1 VASGLA
7 LDWTQSIRILE
18 VAGIRLQLR
27 LLGRANSGYGG
38 QIIDTDEIIAST
50 RRWVEKSVIGL
61 NLCPFA
67 EGVYR
72 AGRVR
77 FQVSGQRSASSLL
90 EEFRS
95 ELIFL
100 SAADPLVCETALL
113 IHPGVLTDF
122 IEYNEFIGVC
132 EAAIGGLGMEGE
144 LQVAGFHPRYQFAGT
159 QPEDIENYT
168 NRSPYPMLHL
178 LREASVERA
187 VAAVPDTDEIY
198 RRNIRTLRD
207 LGHAGWQ
214 RLWRG

>member
-1 VASGLA
+1 
-7 LDWTQSIRILE
+7 
-18 VAGIRLQLR
+18 
-27 LLGRANSGYGG
+27 
-38 QIIDTDEIIAST
+38 
-50 RRWVEKSVIGL
+50 
-61 NLCPFA
+61 
-67 EGVYR
+67 VYR

-77 FQVSGQRSASSLL
+77 FQVSGQRSASALL

-95 ELIFL
+95 ELNFL

-113 IHPGVLTDF
+113 IHPWVLADF

-132 EAAIGGLGMEGE
+132 EATIGDLGMEGV

-178 LREASVERA
+178 LREASVELA
-187 VAAVPDTDEIY
+187 VAAVPDADEIY

-214 RLWRG
+214 RLWRD